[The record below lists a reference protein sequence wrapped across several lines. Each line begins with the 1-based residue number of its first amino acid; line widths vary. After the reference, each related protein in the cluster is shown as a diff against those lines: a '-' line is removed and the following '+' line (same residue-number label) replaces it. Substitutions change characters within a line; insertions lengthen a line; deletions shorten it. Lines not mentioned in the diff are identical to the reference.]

1 MFFTHVSQMMTE
13 GVDLTLV
20 MRKTADGQMTVS
32 LMPKSTSLKDS
43 AQNRFVPLM
52 LSGTPAELDAG
63 FFDAA
68 MQPVQRVTGLIVN
81 LTEFEKQ
88 ADKAAAD
95 SKALKS
101 AKSPKEKE
109 SKEAKDKRER
119 YEKHMKKAEEQMSA
133 KDYDGAILSLQQA
146 RLIAI
151 EEQVPKIDEKIAA
164 AKAAQSQGSLFEVPT
179 AQATPTAPVA
189 SATVPAQPIPP
200 APQPAAQVQPM
211 PAAAPIS
218 QQMPVQPIP
227 PQPTTAAM
235 PQQTAPQPA
244 AAPYPAGSYPQQPL
258 PPIPQY
264 EQPYSGVDPFGM
276 PPYDNPDNPPT
287 YRPEEYAGIVDFP
300 QGMITQA
307 SGTAANTGAM

>member
-20 MRKTADGQMTVS
+20 MRKTADGLMTVS

-43 AQNRFVPLM
+43 AQNHLVPLT
-52 LSGTPAELDAG
+52 LNGTPAELDAG
-63 FFDAA
+63 FFTAA
-68 MQPVQRVTGLIVN
+68 MQPVQRVTGLIAN
-81 LTEFEKQ
+81 MAEFEKQ
-88 ADKAAAD
+88 ADKAASD
-95 SKALKS
+95 SKASKYVKS
-101 AKSPKEKE
+101 TKEKE
-109 SKEAKDKRER
+109 PKEVKDKRER
-119 YEKHMKKAEEQMSA
+119 YEKHMKKAEEQMTA

-146 RLIAI
+146 RLIAT
-151 EEQVPKIDEKIAA
+151 EEQATKIDEKIAA

-179 AQATPTAPVA
+179 AQAAPA
-189 SATVPAQPIPP
+189 IPSAVPAQPASP
-200 APQPAAQVQPM
+200 APQPIVQAQPM
-211 PAAAPIS
+211 SAAAPIP
-218 QQMPVQPIP
+218 QQVPVQP
-227 PQPTTAAM
+227 TTTAM

-244 AAPYPAGSYPQQPL
+244 AAPYPAGGYPQQPL

-287 YRPEEYAGIVDFP
+287 YRPEEYAEIVDFP

-307 SGTAANTGAM
+307 SGAAANTGAM

>member
-1 MFFTHVSQMMTE
+1 MMTE

-20 MRKTADGQMTVS
+20 MRKTADGQLTVS

-43 AQNRFVPLM
+43 AQNHLVPLT
-52 LSGTPAELDAG
+52 LNGTPAELDAG
-63 FFDAA
+63 FFTAA

-81 LTEFEKQ
+81 LAEFEKQ

-95 SKALKS
+95 SKASKS
-101 AKSPKEKE
+101 AKSIKEKE
-109 SKEAKDKRER
+109 PKEVKEKRER
-119 YEKHMKKAEEQMSA
+119 YEKHMKKVEEQMSA

-146 RLIAI
+146 RLIAT
-151 EEQVPKIDEKIAA
+151 EEQIPKIDEKIAA
-164 AKAAQSQGSLFEVPT
+164 AKIAQSQGSLFEVPT
-179 AQATPTAPVA
+179 AQAAPA
-189 SATVPAQPIPP
+189 IPSAVPAQPASP
-200 APQPAAQVQPM
+200 APQPIVQAQPM
-211 PAAAPIS
+211 SAAAPIP
-218 QQMPVQPIP
+218 QQVPIQPTP
-227 PQPTTAAM
+227 PQPTTTAM

-264 EQPYSGVDPFGM
+264 EQPYSGVDPFEM

-287 YRPEEYAGIVDFP
+287 YRPEEYAEIVDFP

-307 SGTAANTGAM
+307 SGAAANTGTM

>member
-20 MRKTADGQMTVS
+20 MRKTADGLMTVS

-43 AQNRFVPLM
+43 AQNHLVPLT
-52 LSGTPAELDAG
+52 LNGTPAELDAG
-63 FFDAA
+63 FFTAA
-68 MQPVQRVTGLIVN
+68 MQPVQRVTGLIAN
-81 LTEFEKQ
+81 MAEFEKQ

-95 SKALKS
+95 SKASKS
-101 AKSPKEKE
+101 VKSTKEKE
-109 SKEAKDKRER
+109 PKEVKDKRER
-119 YEKHMKKAEEQMSA
+119 YEKHMKKAEEQMTA

-146 RLIAI
+146 RLIAT
-151 EEQVPKIDEKIAA
+151 EEQATKIDEKIAA

-179 AQATPTAPVA
+179 AQAAPA
-189 SATVPAQPIPP
+189 IPSAVPAQPASP
-200 APQPAAQVQPM
+200 APQPIVQAQPM
-211 PAAAPIS
+211 SAAAPIP
-218 QQMPVQPIP
+218 QQVPVQPTP
-227 PQPTTAAM
+227 PQPTTTAM

-287 YRPEEYAGIVDFP
+287 YRPEEYAEIVDCP

-307 SGTAANTGAM
+307 SGAAANTGTM